1 MKHLNYEKE
10 KVISLEK
17 YISDL
22 QKDIDDLEWDGK
34 FQRADLLKRW
44 LDEAKLYGLVNGLL
58 RIEVLKH

>member
-34 FQRADLLKRW
+34 FQRADLLKRG
-44 LDEAKLYGLVNGLL
+44 LDEAKLMRDKG
-58 RIEVLKH
+58 EVWYPLF